1 MTEVNLFLLVGII
14 SVVSAVMMLLSENAI
29 HSALFLI
36 LIMVCIAFLFLMLNA
51 PFLAMIQVTVY
62 AGAIMVLFLFVI
74 MLLGAEKLGTR
85 SIRLR
90 WMTPVAVCL
99 SILFLIT
106 AGLAI
111 GQGQVNLSVAPSAEP
126 MLRVANFAPEAGTVD
141 VYANGEMIASDVEY
155 GDSTDFI
162 ALPAGEYNLALFT
175 AGTQDALTASTVT
188 LDPGFTGTA
197 IAYGT
202 DAVPQVALE
211 AEDLST
217 VPERS
222 GRLTVFNGFSGVP
235 AISLVDF
242 GSDFDT
248 EDTKVIV
255 PEIAQNSLS
264 EPVIVSESTDL
275 RSWALVEAGN
285 PANILFRL
293 NNPEMFDIQRDESK
307 FIVVST
313 EPQLDG
319 SVRAQTT
326 ALDTSTAASFGGPLA
341 MGQALFTRYLLP
353 MQMVA
358 VLLLVAMIGAIV
370 LTHKPKDVSSIE
382 RRAMGRRKVSRPLT
396 SVLSAQTGH
405 DIHVSETNGASEEAL
420 PETVGEEEKV

>member
-14 SVVSAVMMLLSENAI
+14 SVVSAVMMLLSENAV

-51 PFLAMIQVTVY
+51 PFLAMVQITVY

-85 SIRLR
+85 STRLR
-90 WMTPVAVCL
+90 WITPVAVFL

-106 AGLAI
+106 AGVAI
-111 GQGQVNLSVAPSAEP
+111 GQGQVNLSAAPSAEP
-126 MLRVANFAPEAGTVD
+126 ILRVAHFAPEVGNVD
-141 VYANGEMIASDVEY
+141 VYANGELIAASVEY
-155 GDSTDFI
+155 RDSTDFVT
-162 ALPAGEYNLALFT
+162 LPPGEYNLALFN

-188 LDPGFTGTA
+188 LDSGFTGTA

-202 DAVPQVALE
+202 DAVPLVVLE
-211 AEDLST
+211 SEDLST

-222 GRLTVFNGFSGVP
+222 GRVTVFNGFSGVP

-242 GSDFDT
+242 GSDYDL
-248 EDTKVIV
+248 EDTQTIIA
-255 PEIAQNSLS
+255 EIPQDTLS
-264 EPVIVSESTDL
+264 EPIIVKETTDL

-285 PANILFRL
+285 VDNVLFRL
-293 NNPEMFDIQRDESK
+293 SDPESYEIERDNSK
-307 FIVVST
+307 FLIVST

-319 SVRAQTT
+319 TLRAQTV
-326 ALDTSTAASFGGPLA
+326 ALDASTSASFGGPLA

-358 VLLLVAMIGAIV
+358 LLLLVAMIGAIV
-370 LTHKPKDVSSIE
+370 LTHKPKEVSSIE
-382 RRAMGRRKVSRPLT
+382 RRVLGRRKVSRPLT

-405 DIHVSETNGASEEAL
+405 DVYVPDTNGASEEAL
-420 PETVGEEEKV
+420 PEAVGEEEKV

>member
-14 SVVSAVMMLLSENAI
+14 SVVAAVMMLLSENAV

-90 WMTPVAVCL
+90 WLTPVAVFL

-106 AGLAI
+106 AGVAI
-111 GQGQVNLSVAPSAEP
+111 SQGQVNLSVAPSAEP
-126 MLRVANFAPEAGTVD
+126 MLRVAHFAPEVGPVD
-141 VYANGEMIASDVEY
+141 VYANGELIASDVEY
-155 GDSTDFI
+155 RSSTDFV
-162 ALPAGEYNLALFT
+162 ALPEGEYNLALFT

-188 LDPGFTGTA
+188 LDSGFTGTA

-202 DAVPQVALE
+202 DATPKVVLE
-211 AEDLST
+211 SEDLST
-217 VPERS
+217 VAERS
-222 GRLTVFNGFSGVP
+222 GRLTVFNGFSGVS

-242 GSDFDT
+242 GSDFNT

-255 PEIAQNSLS
+255 PEIAQDTLS
-264 EPVIVSESTDL
+264 EPIVVSETTDL
-275 RSWALVEAGN
+275 RSWAFVEAGN
-285 PANILFRL
+285 TNNVLFRL
-293 NNPEMFDIQRDESK
+293 NNPEMFDIKRDESK
-307 FIVVST
+307 FVVVST

-319 SVRAQTT
+319 SVRAQT
-326 ALDTSTAASFGGPLA
+326 AVLDASTAASFGGPLA
-341 MGQALFTRYLLP
+341 MGQALFTRYILP

-370 LTHKPKDVSSIE
+370 LTHKPKDISSIE
-382 RRAMGRRKVSRPLT
+382 RRALGRRKVSRPLT

-405 DIHVSETNGASEEAL
+405 DIYAPETNGASEEAL
-420 PETVGEEEKV
+420 PEAVGEEEKI

>member
-14 SVVSAVMMLLSENAI
+14 SVVSAVMMLLSENAV

-51 PFLAMIQVTVY
+51 PFLAMIQITVY

-85 SIRLR
+85 ATRLR
-90 WMTPVAVCL
+90 WMTPVAVFL

-111 GQGQVNLSVAPSAEP
+111 GQGQVNLNAAPSTEP
-126 MLRVANFAPEAGTVD
+126 ILRVAHFAPEAGSVD
-141 VYANGEMIASDVEY
+141 VYANGEMIASNVEY
-155 GDSTDFI
+155 RTSTDFVT
-162 ALPAGEYNLALFT
+162 LPAGEYNLALFA
-175 AGTQDALTASTVT
+175 AGTQDALTATTVT

-202 DAVPQVALE
+202 DPIPQVALE
-211 AEDLST
+211 TEDLST

-242 GSDFDT
+242 GSDFND
-248 EDTKVIV
+248 EDTQTIIA
-255 PEIAQNSLS
+255 EIPQNSIS
-264 EPVIVSESTDL
+264 EPITVREATDL

-285 PANILFRL
+285 TSNVLFRL
-293 NNPEMFDIQRDESK
+293 NNPEMFDVERDSSK
-307 FIVVST
+307 FVIVST

-319 SVRAQTT
+319 TVRAQTM
-326 ALDTSTAASFGGPLA
+326 ALDTTTAASFGGPLA
-341 MGQALFTRYLLP
+341 MGQSLFTRYMLP

-370 LTHKPKDVSSIE
+370 LTHKPKEVSSIE

-405 DIHVSETNGASEEAL
+405 DVYTPDTNGASEEAL
-420 PETVGEEEKV
+420 PDAVGEEEKV

>member
-14 SVVSAVMMLLSENAI
+14 SVVSAVMMLLSDNAV

-85 SIRLR
+85 STRLR
-90 WMTPVAVCL
+90 WITPVAVFL

-111 GQGQVNLSVAPSAEP
+111 GQGQVNLNAAPSAEP
-126 MLRVANFAPEAGTVD
+126 MLRVAHFAPEVGNVD
-141 VYANGEMIASDVEY
+141 VYANGELIASDVEY
-155 GDSTDFI
+155 RDSTDFVT
-162 ALPAGEYNLALFT
+162 LPPGEYNLALFT
-175 AGTQDALTASTVT
+175 AGTQDALTATTVT
-188 LDPGFTGTA
+188 LDSGFTGTA

-235 AISLVDF
+235 AVSLVDF
-242 GSDFDT
+242 GSDFDL
-248 EDTKVIV
+248 EDTQTIIAEI
-255 PEIAQNSLS
+255 PEDTLS
-264 EPVIVSESTDL
+264 EPIIVSEATEL

-285 PANILFRL
+285 VNNVLFRL
-293 NNPEMFDIQRDESK
+293 SDPESFDVERDISK
-307 FIVVST
+307 FLIVST

-319 SVRAQTT
+319 TLRAQTT
-326 ALDTSTAASFGGPLA
+326 ALDTTTTASFGGPLA
-341 MGQALFTRYLLP
+341 MGQALFTRYMLP

-370 LTHKPKDVSSIE
+370 LTHKPKDVSSLE
-382 RRAMGRRKVSRPLT
+382 RRALGRRKVSRPLT

-405 DIHVSETNGASEEAL
+405 DVYVPETNRVSEEAL
-420 PETVGEEEKV
+420 PDAVGEAEKV

>member
-1 MTEVNLFLLVGII
+1 
-14 SVVSAVMMLLSENAI
+14 
-29 HSALFLI
+29 
-36 LIMVCIAFLFLMLNA
+36 VCIAFLFLMLNA
-51 PFLAMIQVTVY
+51 PFLAMVQITVY

-85 SIRLR
+85 ATRLR
-90 WMTPVAVCL
+90 WLTPVAVFL

-106 AGLAI
+106 AGVAI
-111 GQGQVNLSVAPSAEP
+111 GQGQVNLSAGPSAEP
-126 MLRVANFAPEAGTVD
+126 ILRVAHFAPEAGNVD
-141 VYANGEMIASDVEY
+141 VYANGELIASDVEY
-155 GDSTDFI
+155 RSSTDFM
-162 ALPAGEYNLALFT
+162 ALPPGEYNLALFT

-188 LDPGFTGTA
+188 LDSGFTGTA

-217 VPERS
+217 APDRS
-222 GRLTVFNGFSGVP
+222 GRLTVFNGFKGVP

-248 EDTKVIV
+248 EDTQTI
-255 PEIAQNSLS
+255 IADIPQDTLS
-264 EPVIVSESTDL
+264 EPITVNESTDL

-285 PANILFRL
+285 PNNVLFRL
-293 NNPEMFDIQRDESK
+293 NNAEMFTIERDVSK
-307 FIVVST
+307 FIIVST
-313 EPQLDG
+313 EPQIDG
-319 SVRAQTT
+319 TVRAQTQ
-326 ALDTSTAASFGGPLA
+326 ALDAPTAASFGGPLA
-341 MGQALFTRYLLP
+341 MGQSLFTRYMLP

-358 VLLLVAMIGAIV
+358 VLLLVAMVGAIV

-382 RRAMGRRKVSRPLT
+382 RRALGRRKVSRPLT

-405 DIHVSETNGASEEAL
+405 DIHVPETNGASEEAL
-420 PETVGEEEKV
+420 PEAVGEEEKV